1 MIRRALWLAASASE
15 AAIRA
20 VPGAPPEL
28 SQGEVIGEVE
38 NRPWPEPREPWLMA
52 QTWRDLL
59 FAHWRVPPDVLER
72 ALPAA
77 LPVDTYDGH
86 AWIGVTP
93 FELSGLRPH
102 GGIPLPGASR
112 FPELNVRTYTTVD
125 GKPGIFFLSLDAAN
139 PLAVIGARRA
149 YRLPYFRARMQINR
163 RGPAVHYRS
172 ERTSSDGA
180 PAEFEAEYRATG
192 APFTAHPGSLD
203 YFLTERYCLYTVDA
217 DGRPLRGEIQHP
229 PWPLQLAE
237 ATIVR
242 NTMTAPWGI
251 ELPDE
256 EPLLHLARL
265 QNVVIWPLRPAA
277 D

>member
-1 MIRRALWLAASASE
+1 MIRQALWLAAAASE
-15 AAIRA
+15 SLVSA

-28 SQGEVIGEVE
+28 SQSGVIGEVE
-38 NRPWPEPREPWLMA
+38 NRPWPEPREHWLMA

-59 FAHWRVPPDVLER
+59 FAHWRVAPEVVER
-72 ALPAA
+72 ALPAS
-77 LPVDTYDGH
+77 LPVDTYDGS

-102 GGIPLPGASR
+102 GGIPLPAISR
-112 FPELNVRTYTTVD
+112 FPELNVRTYTTVG

-139 PLAVIGARRA
+139 PLAVVAARRA
-149 YRLPYFRARMQINR
+149 YRLPYFRARMAITR

-172 ERTSSDGA
+172 ERTSGDGA

-192 APFTAHPGSLD
+192 EPFPAQPGSLD
-203 YFLTERYCLYTVDA
+203 YFLAERYCLYTVDE

-229 PWPLQLAE
+229 PWPLQPAE
-237 ATIVR
+237 ATIAR
-242 NTMTAPWGI
+242 NTMTTPWGI

-256 EPLLHLARL
+256 EPLLHLSHL